1 MGERTFPLRMI
12 AWELTRNCNL
22 NCIHCRASAAL
33 GPHIGELT
41 TDECKRV
48 IDDILAFSSP
58 TVILTGGEPLMR
70 DDIFDIIEY
79 GNAKGLRLVIAING
93 TLLDKEK
100 ALRLKAG
107 GIKRVSMSIDGK
119 DKAAHDSFRGVEGS
133 FDAVMNAA
141 RVLSEIGLSF
151 QINTTVTRLNA
162 DDLEAIY
169 ALTKSIGA
177 VAWHIFLLVP
187 VGRGE
192 ELKGQELNAKMYEDV
207 LEWLYAV
214 EKKNEIEM
222 KVTCAP
228 HYYRIVKEKGDTP
241 KSAGC
246 LAGKSFM
253 FISHR
258 GIAQPC
264 GYLEV
269 PSGDVKK
276 SGAQKVWEES
286 PVFNKLRD
294 LSSYRGKCGSCK
306 FLKICA
312 GCRARAY
319 ELTGYILEAE
329 PLCSYVNSNL

>member
-1 MGERTFPLRMI
+1 MGESKFSLRMI

-22 NCIHCRASAAL
+22 NCIHCRASAKL
-33 GPHIGELT
+33 GPHKGELT
-41 TDECKRV
+41 TDECKEI
-48 IDDILAFSSP
+48 IDGILAFSSP

-70 DDIFDIIEY
+70 EDIFEIIEY
-79 GNAKGLRLVIAING
+79 GDQKGLKLVIAVNG

-141 RVLSEIGLSF
+141 RILSEIGLPF

-192 ELKGQELNAKMYEDV
+192 GLKGEELNAKMYEDV
-207 LEWLYAV
+207 LEQLYAV

-269 PSGDVKK
+269 PSGDVKNAGVK
-276 SGAQKVWEES
+276 KVWEES
-286 PVFNKLRD
+286 SVFNELRD
-294 LSSYRGKCGSCK
+294 LSSYRGKCGGCK
-306 FLKICA
+306 FLKICS

-319 ELTGYILEAE
+319 EKTGDILEAE
-329 PLCSYVNSNL
+329 PLCSYRT